1 MDVISIKMNQPLSSV
16 QLEKS
21 LGISM
26 DDIMKYSQL
35 RDYTTIESLLPA
47 DGDYKI
53 LLLEEKPS
61 VGHYVAIMRQNGKYY
76 YFNSYGSKFDTDL
89 YLINRV
95 MRSILGQ
102 SRKEITRLLGDTKIK
117 WNTFKYQGPTSSTCG
132 RWCVLAIT
140 MICKMGF
147 DLDEFNEWVKKTK
160 LKDESYDRFVTR
172 MTAKV

>member
-1 MDVISIKMNQPLSSV
+1 MNIIEMKMNQPLSSV

-21 LGISM
+21 LGISL
-26 DDIMKYSQL
+26 DDIIKYSQL

-61 VGHYVAIMRQNGKYY
+61 VGHYVAIMRQHGKYY

-89 YLINRV
+89 YLINKV
-95 MRSILGQ
+95 IRSILGQ
-102 SRKEITRLLGDTKIK
+102 NRKEITRLLGDTPIK
-117 WNTFKYQGPTSSTCG
+117 WNTIKYQGPTTSTCG

-140 MICKMGF
+140 MVCKMGF
-147 DLDEFNEWVKKTK
+147 TLDEFNEWVKKTK
-160 LKDESYDRFVTR
+160 QKNESYDYFVTR
-172 MTAKV
+172 MTARC